1 MSAHRIGV
9 LMNLRTAIL
18 ALACT
23 VGLTGAAH
31 AQKKGDDGIPKAYR
45 PPPGMCRIWLD
56 KVPAK
61 QQPAPTDCPT
71 AVRNRPRNG
80 KVLFGDDYVDGP
92 DKGDKKTLPFI
103 RRFGEDPRK
112 KP

>member
-1 MSAHRIGV
+1 MKS
-9 LMNLRTAIL
+9 RTAIL
-18 ALACT
+18 ALAFT

-31 AQKKGDDGIPKAYR
+31 AQKKGDDGVPKAYR

-71 AVRNRPRNG
+71 AVRNRPPNG
-80 KVLFGDDYVDGP
+80 KVLFGDDYLDGP
-92 DKGDKKTLPFI
+92 NKGEKKNLPFI
-103 RRFGEDPRK
+103 RRFGEDTPK